1 MRTKQF
7 EVPIEMIAEFSEALG
22 DSGLNNSVN
31 GVNEEGEILITVGY
45 EKKERATVFKLSELI
60 DDYHD
65 ENSEEDED

>member
-7 EVPIEMIAEFSEALG
+7 EVPIEVIAEFSEALG

-31 GVNEEGEILITVGY
+31 GINEQGEILITVGY
-45 EKKERATVFKLSELI
+45 EKNERAAVFELSELVE
-60 DDYHD
+60 DYHD

>member
-7 EVPIEMIAEFSEALG
+7 EVPVEMITEFSEALG

-45 EKKERATVFKLSELI
+45 EKNERATVFELSELI
-60 DDYHD
+60 DEFHD
-65 ENSEEDED
+65 ENSEEEKD